1 MSEVKLLKVEEAEKI
16 LEEGLRDFKW
26 KIKELPLHQCL
37 GMYLGEDLLSPQ
49 HSDNPD
55 ADSSEADN
63 PEADNPEASG
73 LKKGQRIGP
82 REVSLLASLGNIVVG
97 VFEKPLVS
105 IISLG
110 DELVSVI
117 EEPAPGKVR
126 DSNSF
131 ALAALT
137 QETGCDVGG
146 VYLLGSDK
154 NILKETLEEALDRSD
169 LVILSGGTDPNPQR
183 ENGITGQAIQGLGSP
198 GILVN
203 GLDLKEAENVVVG
216 IIEDTHCACCNRK
229 SLIVGLPSDPK
240 GVFAAYDSLIDGLIK
255 KVFFSYA

>member
-63 PEADNPEASG
+63 PEAGN

-82 REVSLLASLGNIVVG
+82 REVSLLASSGNIVVG

-117 EEPAPGKVR
+117 EEPDPGKVR

-131 ALAALT
+131 ALAALI

-154 NILKETLEEALDRSD
+154 NILKETLQEALNRSD
-169 LVILSGGTDPNPQR
+169 LVILSGGTDPSPQR
-183 ENGITGQAIQGLGSP
+183 ENSITSQAIQELGNP
-198 GILVN
+198 GVLVD
-203 GLDLKEAENVVVG
+203 GLDLSHAENSVIG

-240 GVFAAYDSLIDGLIK
+240 GVFAAYNSLIDGLIK
-255 KVFFSYA
+255 KVFFSNSEVA